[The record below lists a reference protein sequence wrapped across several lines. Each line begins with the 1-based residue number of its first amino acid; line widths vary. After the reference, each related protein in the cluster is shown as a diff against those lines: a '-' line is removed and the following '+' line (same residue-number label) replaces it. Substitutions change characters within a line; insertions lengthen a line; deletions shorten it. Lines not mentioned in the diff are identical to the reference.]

1 MPFFSSNGF
10 LAVVLIVGLGTAC
23 YSIPSLLQQ
32 VKDAARAPKPEPP
45 PPRNRLQKDSENS
58 LRIDTLHTLADGYSY
73 ELRNSAVKIVTSRTI
88 HSRAKDLL
96 LRDLTSRDYE
106 RRDNAINGLLM
117 MLRHQ
122 SLNDRYQNLGT
133 DFNIAKR
140 IKATVRAL
148 VNVLPMHADHGGHE
162 QQKRGLLPPSPILP
176 VTRPAQEESL
186 LVILNYM
193 LTEEPA
199 RNVVRVGEEPAI
211 SAALKAGLVTKWL
224 ARYPFPCALPEN
236 QGYNF
241 KRSDVARLFERMA
254 WKTDDHLMAGI
265 IFQVVHHP
273 LGRKQ
278 MREAGLQ
285 ASSYRENV
293 DPDSWQSGWIA
304 ERWDHIDDASDID
317 NDVAMIGGEA
327 TAGRFQVIRDDDVTV
342 WEETVPA
349 VTRQRSVERSQEEE
363 HLRRRHREAIVVAE
377 RGAPLRREN
386 ILQRGDSMLDVRPMH
401 GVSEVEG
408 DLNGLLGLSD
418 EGLEDDQ
425 DAASEH
431 GSHRSGE
438 DLESA
443 PVADE

>member
-1 MPFFSSNGF
+1 MGKGSYHAFPIMSFFSSNRF
-10 LAVVLIVGLGTAC
+10 LAVLLIVGLGTAC
-23 YSIPSLLQQ
+23 YSIPSILQQ
-32 VKDAARAPKPEPP
+32 VKDAARAPEPEPP
-45 PPRNRLQKDSENS
+45 PPRKRLQKDSENS
-58 LRIDTLHTLADGYSY
+58 LKIDTLRTLADGYSY
-73 ELRNSAVKIVTSRTI
+73 ELRNSAVKIVTSRTVR
-88 HSRAKDLL
+88 SRSKDLL
-96 LRDLTSRDYE
+96 LRDLASRDYE

-122 SLNDRYQNLGT
+122 SLHDRYQNLGAE
-133 DFNIAKR
+133 FNLAKR
-140 IKATVRAL
+140 VKATVRAL
-148 VNVLPMHADHGGHE
+148 INVLPMHADHGHE
-162 QQKRGLLPPSPILP
+162 QKGGLPPSPILP

-193 LTEEPA
+193 LTEEPL
-199 RNVVRVGEEPAI
+199 RRSVIIEPPVI
-211 SAALKAGLVTKWL
+211 AALKAGLVTKWL

-278 MREAGLQ
+278 MRDAGLQ

-293 DPDSWQSGWIA
+293 DPNSWNTGWTA
-304 ERWDHIDDASDID
+304 ERWESDDSD
-317 NDVAMIGGEA
+317 NDVAMTGGEA
-327 TAGRFQVIRDDDVTV
+327 TAGQVRDDVTV

-349 VTRQRSVERSQEEE
+349 VTQWSVERSQEEE

-386 ILQRGDSMLDVRPMH
+386 ILQRGDSMDVRPMR

-418 EGLEDDQ
+418 NGREYH

-431 GSHRSGE
+431 GSHRSRE

-443 PVADE
+443 PVADA